1 MAFGLGKL
9 AVLES
14 KLDIYEDL
22 SKEMLDK
29 LERAVGT
36 ISENSNK
43 IAIILERHETR
54 LDEGDKSN
62 QLIIKMIEEMKSQ
75 HDKDTET
82 LHERISQV
90 QKKVDS
96 NAKFVVGA
104 GAVLAT
110 LVTVLQVVPP
120 VIKVLTPSPNASTIG
135 SGIVG
140 SLNES
145 SRRSVYQPNI
155 LPSREFFV

>member
-1 MAFGLGKL
+1 MFGLGKL

-29 LERAVGT
+29 LERAVST
-36 ISENSNK
+36 ISENSNRVSV
-43 IAIILERHETR
+43 ILERHENR

-62 QLIIKMIEEMKSQ
+62 QLIIKMIEEMKDQ
-75 HDKDTET
+75 EEKNHRI
-82 LHERISQV
+82 LHERIDRI

-96 NAKFVVGA
+96 NQKFVVGA

-110 LVTVLQVVPP
+110 LVAVLQVVPP
-120 VIKVLTPSPNASTIG
+120 VIKVLTPPLQSSMIG
-135 SGIVG
+135 AEVV
-140 SLNES
+140 
-145 SRRSVYQPNI
+145 RSI
-155 LPSREFFV
+155 G

>member
-1 MAFGLGKL
+1 MAFGLGKI

-29 LERAVGT
+29 LEKAVGT

-43 IAIILERHETR
+43 IAVILERHENR
-54 LDEGDKSN
+54 LDESERADK
-62 QLIIKMIEEMKSQ
+62 LIIGMLEEMKAR
-75 HDKDTET
+75 HEKDNET
-82 LHERISQV
+82 IHSRVSAL
-90 QKKVDS
+90 QKKVDI
-96 NAKFVVGA
+96 NAKFVIGA

-120 VIKVLTPSPNASTIG
+120 IIKVLTPQ
-135 SGIVG
+135 
-140 SLNES
+140 ES
-145 SRRSVYQPNI
+145 SVSMNSVVTDI
-155 LPSREFFV
+155 SELS

>member
-1 MAFGLGKL
+1 MPFGLGRL

-36 ISENSNK
+36 ISENSNRV
-43 IAIILERHETR
+43 AVILERHENR
-54 LDEGDKSN
+54 LDESERADN
-62 QLIIKMIEEMKSQ
+62 LIIGMLEEMKER
-75 HDKDTET
+75 HGRDVET
-82 LHERISQV
+82 IHERVSTI
-90 QKKVDS
+90 QKKVDN

-110 LVTVLQVVPP
+110 LVTVLQVLPP
-120 VIKVLTPSPNASTIG
+120 IVKTLTPVLSTSMIG
-135 SGIVG
+135 GAQIERFG
-140 SLNES
+140 
-145 SRRSVYQPNI
+145 
-155 LPSREFFV
+155 

>member
-14 KLDIYEDL
+14 KLSIYEDL

-36 ISENSNK
+36 ISDNSNK
-43 IAIILERHETR
+43 IAVILERHENR
-54 LDEGDKSN
+54 LDESERTDD
-62 QLIIKMIEEMKSQ
+62 LIIKMIDELKEQEEKNSKII
-75 HDKDTET
+75 HD
-82 LHERISQV
+82 RIDRI

-96 NAKFVVGA
+96 NQKFVVGA

-110 LVTVLQVVPP
+110 LVAVAQVVTPMMRP
-120 VIKVLTPSPNASTIG
+120 LTPTSNT
-135 SGIVG
+135 GIVG
-140 SLNES
+140 TTVIGMVNE
-145 SRRSVYQPNI
+145 
-155 LPSREFFV
+155 LPGQQVRQFS